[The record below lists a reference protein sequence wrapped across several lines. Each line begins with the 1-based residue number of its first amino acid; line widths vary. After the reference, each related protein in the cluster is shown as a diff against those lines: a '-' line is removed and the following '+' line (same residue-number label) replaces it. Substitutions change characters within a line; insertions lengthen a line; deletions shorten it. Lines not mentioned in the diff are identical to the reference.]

1 MTRPD
6 RPIGRIAARAAGW
19 SLLALGLAAGVVAP
33 HPATT
38 ALWSAAARAFRR
50 AGDEGMV
57 QRLLSATKFGPRI
70 ARGLKR
76 ESVGTLYYGRA
87 GLA

>member
-6 RPIGRIAARAAGW
+6 PVLNRTVGFG
-19 SLLALGLAAGVVAP
+19 LLALGLAAGVVLP
-33 HPATT
+33 HPVTT
-38 ALWSAAARAFRR
+38 ALWSASARAFRR
-50 AGDEGMV
+50 AGDEAMV
-57 QRLLSATKFGPRI
+57 SRLLSTTKFGSRI

-76 ESVGTLYYGRA
+76 PTAGMLYYGRA

>member
-6 RPIGRIAARAAGW
+6 PILNRAFGW
-19 SLLALGLAAGVVAP
+19 SLLALGLAAGVVLP

-38 ALWSAAARAFRR
+38 ALWSASARAFRR
-50 AGDEGMV
+50 AGDEAMV

-70 ARGLKR
+70 RRGLKR
-76 ESVGTLYYGRA
+76 PTAVMLYYGRA

>member
-6 RPIGRIAARAAGW
+6 PILNRALGYG
-19 SLLALGLAAGVVAP
+19 LLALGLTAGVVLP

-38 ALWSAAARAFRR
+38 ALWSASARAFRR
-50 AGDEGMV
+50 AGDEAMV
-57 QRLLSATKFGPRI
+57 ARLLSATKFGPRI

-76 ESVGTLYYGRA
+76 PTAGMLYYGRA